1 MGTRARSPHRPAR
14 QRGAALVIGLL
25 LLVVLTVLAVSG
37 MSTATMELAMAGN
50 NQHSNR
56 AFEAASSV
64 LESELRRTDLEPLAV
79 PGDLPDIPANV
90 GRAYDDG
97 AGNAIATANAHTS
110 YLATTGTAGWQLGT
124 SHAFSAHHFE
134 SRSDGNAAKGASTNQ
149 LQGFYI
155 IGPTP

>member
-1 MGTRARSPHRPAR
+1 MRHPLHSGTR
-14 QRGAALVIGLL
+14 QRGAALVVGLL
-25 LLVVLTVLAVSG
+25 LLVVLTLLAVTG

-50 NQHSNR
+50 TQHSNR

-64 LESELRRTDLEPLAV
+64 LESELRRTDLAPLAA
-79 PGDLPDIPANV
+79 PGQLPAIAANIN
-90 GRAYDDG
+90 RAYADG
-97 AGNAIATANAHTS
+97 SGNPVSTASARSS

-124 SHAFSAHHFE
+124 SHSFSAHHFE
-134 SRSDGNAAKGASTNQ
+134 SRSDGTAAKGASTSQ